1 MNGQASSRTEAE
13 VLRQR
18 AEQLARPV
26 ASGTA
31 AAADLRVLDFAI
43 GAQRCLLELSWLRE
57 VRSLR
62 ELLAIPGAP
71 PPLLGLVPLRGRMLP
86 VVDVSEALGI
96 APAPAPGGAA
106 PRLLVLGRQAPAFG
120 IAVTEVHGL
129 YELAAGVAER
139 RSQPLD
145 NLRPDLVRG
154 VTREGHLVL
163 DGRRL
168 LALQPGAAVAP
179 INSDD

>member
-1 MNGQASSRTEAE
+1 LKAQASSRDDAE

-18 AEQLARPV
+18 AAQLARPL

-31 AAADLRVLDFAI
+31 GAADVRVLDFAI

-57 VRSLR
+57 VRPLR

-71 PPLLGLVPLRGRMLP
+71 PPLLGLVPLRGQMLP
-86 VVDVSEALGI
+86 VIDVFDLLGI
-96 APAPAPGGAA
+96 ARGPGGAA
-106 PRLLVLGRQAPAFG
+106 RRLLVLGRQVPAFG
-120 IAVTEVHGL
+120 IAATEVHGL
-129 YELAAGVAER
+129 HELAPGEAER
-139 RSQPLD
+139 RSQALD

-168 LALQPGAAVAP
+168 MALQPGTAATT
-179 INSDD
+179 INPD

>member
-1 MNGQASSRTEAE
+1 LNAQAPSRDEAE
-13 VLRQR
+13 VLRRR
-18 AEQLARPV
+18 AAQLARPV
-26 ASGTA
+26 ASGA
-31 AAADLRVLDFAI
+31 AAADVRVLDFAI

-57 VRSLR
+57 VRPLR

-71 PPLLGLVPLRGRMLP
+71 PPLLGLVPLRGQMLP
-86 VVDVSEALGI
+86 VIDVFELLGI
-96 APAPAPGGAA
+96 APVAGAA
-106 PRLLVLGRQAPAFG
+106 ARRLLVLGRHVSAFG
-120 IAVTEVHGL
+120 IAATEIHGL
-129 YELAAGVAER
+129 HELAPGEAER

-168 LALQPGAAVAP
+168 LALQPGAASTT
-179 INSDD
+179 INPDD